1 MSTLL
6 IAIIVGLIAY
16 KKGQQSYVKRL
27 EQKEFQEWK
36 KSRKADEEELRR
48 LRKQASSKSNF
59 VHAEIID

>member
-6 IAIIVGLIAY
+6 IAIIVGVIAY